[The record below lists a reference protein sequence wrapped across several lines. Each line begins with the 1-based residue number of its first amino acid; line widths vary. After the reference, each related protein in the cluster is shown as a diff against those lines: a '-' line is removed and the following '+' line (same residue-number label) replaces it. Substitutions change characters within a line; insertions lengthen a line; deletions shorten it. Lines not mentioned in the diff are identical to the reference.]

1 MFWKRLVDLGN
12 REGVKLP
19 VPRRFKMAGF
29 RWPQMAGFDLAPEG
43 GCTMIVTS
51 RYVRVTLS
59 GSWEGDSVTKYKWHN
74 GMWMTEE
81 WMAKWAP

>member
-29 RWPQMAGFDLAPEG
+29 RWPQMAGFDLAPEEKLHKNTAFAPG
-43 GCTMIVTS
+43 G
-51 RYVRVTLS
+51 L
-59 GSWEGDSVTKYKWHN
+59 
-74 GMWMTEE
+74 
-81 WMAKWAP
+81 